1 MLSQIHLLLT
11 YRCDFECDHCFLYC
25 SPRAKGTF
33 TREQIAEVLEQAE
46 RLGTIEWIYFE
57 GGEPFLV
64 YPLMLEGIRMAGAKG
79 FKTGIVTNGNWAV
92 SDEDAR
98 IWLEPLCELGVA
110 DLSMS
115 NDGFHGS
122 ERADAPVKTA
132 IRAARGLGL
141 PINTITVEGAT
152 VASDAGE
159 GRCKGAAIIGGDV
172 VFRGRAADR
181 LTRGLPSSPSRAF
194 TECPYEDLETPERVH
209 VDCFGNVQFCQGL
222 SIGSLWKTPLSRLSS
237 GGRPGAP
244 CRGLRIRPRGQ
255 RGDRLP
261 SVLSGAARPDR
272 PFPRLCDPAA
282 GIWPELMPLP
292 IRPGSP
298 GGRS

>member
-33 TREQIAEVLEQAE
+33 TRKQIAEILEQAE
-46 RLGTIEWIYFE
+46 ALGTIEWIYFE

-64 YPLMLEGIRMAGAKG
+64 YPLMIEGIRMASAKG

-222 SIGSLWKTPLSRLSS
+222 SIGSLWKTPLSRLFTAYRAQSHPICGPLVE
-237 GGRPGAP
+237 GGPARLAEAHGFAP
-244 CRGLRIRPRGQ
+244 EDSAVSACHLCFLVRRALIDRFPDYLTPPQVYGLN
-255 RGDRLP
+255 
-261 SVLSGAARPDR
+261 
-272 PFPRLCDPAA
+272 
-282 GIWPELMPLP
+282 
-292 IRPGSP
+292 
-298 GGRS
+298 